1 MRNKAVRF
9 LAQALVA
16 AFIALLVLLL
26 TSYFGIPLTREAGG
40 TIEAAGQRQPP
51 PQTVGQ
57 TEEALRSLDLTSELE
72 SATGRPLRMR
82 RITVQPG
89 GALALHNHADR
100 PAVTYMLQ
108 GEMTY
113 HQQGKPDVVIRAG
126 DGFAEGRATTHWG
139 QNTGTMPAVWI
150 AVDIPKP

>member
-1 MRNKAVRF
+1 MPSRIFLLGALTLLAV
-9 LAQALVA
+9 V
-16 AFIALLVLLL
+16 IA
-26 TSYFGIPLTREAGG
+26 T
-40 TIEAAGQRQPP
+40 AGQRQPP
-51 PQTVGQ
+51 PQTIGQ
-57 TEEALRSLDLTSELE
+57 TEEPLRSLDLTGELE
-72 SATGRPLRMR
+72 SGKGRPLRMR

-113 HQQGKPDVVIRAG
+113 HQQGKPDVVVRPG
-126 DGFAEGRATTHWG
+126 GGFAEGRATTHWG
-139 QNTGTMPAVWI
+139 ENTGKVPAVWI

>member
-1 MRNKAVRF
+1 
-9 LAQALVA
+9 LLALVLA
-16 AFIALLVLLL
+16 ELFDIRI
-26 TSYFGIPLTREAGG
+26 FREAGG
-40 TIEAAGQRQPP
+40 TVAAAQRRDPP

-57 TEEALRSLDLTSELE
+57 SEEALRSLDLTGELE
-72 SATGRPLRMR
+72 SGKGRPLRMR

-89 GALALHNHADR
+89 GALALHNHVDR

-113 HQQGKPDVVIRAG
+113 YQEGRPPVTVRPG
-126 DGFAEGRATTHWG
+126 EGFAEGRATTHWG
-139 QNTGTMPAVWI
+139 QNTGNVPAVWI

>member
-1 MRNKAVRF
+1 
-9 LAQALVA
+9 
-16 AFIALLVLLL
+16 
-26 TSYFGIPLTREAGG
+26 
-40 TIEAAGQRQPP
+40 
-51 PQTVGQ
+51 
-57 TEEALRSLDLTSELE
+57 
-72 SATGRPLRMR
+72 MR

-113 HQQGKPDVVIRAG
+113 HQQGKPDVIVRPG

-139 QNTGTMPAVWI
+139 ENAGKVPAVWI